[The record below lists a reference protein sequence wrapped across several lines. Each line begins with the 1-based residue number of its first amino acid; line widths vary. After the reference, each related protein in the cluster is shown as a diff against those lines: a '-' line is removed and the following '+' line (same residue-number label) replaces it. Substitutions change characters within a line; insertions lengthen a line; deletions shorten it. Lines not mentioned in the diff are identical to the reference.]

1 MKQPLLALA
10 FLAVTLTLNASL
22 YGQGFSEP
30 YCGEKEWEKYTPTP
44 IDSSS
49 PKLHQGIGK
58 ERADELAKIFGI
70 EKRKCLSS
78 MNFLKLISGSGVSGN
93 MTETLILNVA
103 TNWFIN
109 SKDNP
114 IICNIDGV
122 PTPIVL
128 GSYGLMVNENGK
140 LQSLAQDTSPC
151 REANALLA
159 PGGYLPIWFK
169 ANGAE
174 DSMIMFWASKALR
187 DGVIYGSISQ
197 TIAEKNAELVEY
209 KSGVASAYVGMSM
222 IPPIWIVNFIAVYV
236 LDPDLAALMPAYWTP
251 IPKEVKEALIAS
263 PTGQVDYKDF
273 KQYLVQ

>member
-44 IDSSS
+44 IDPSST
-49 PKLHQGIGK
+49 KLHQGIGK

-151 REANALLA
+151 REANELLA
-159 PGGYLPIWFK
+159 PGGYLPTWFK

-251 IPKEVKEALIAS
+251 IPKEVKEALIKS
-263 PTGQVDYKDF
+263 KEGQVDYKDF

>member
-1 MKQPLLALA
+1 MKKTHHSLA
-10 FLAVTLTLNASL
+10 FLAVLFALSATS
-22 YGQGFSEP
+22 YSQGFSEP

-44 IDSSS
+44 IDASS
-49 PKLHQGIGK
+49 PKLHEGIGR

-78 MNFLKLISGSGVSGN
+78 MKFLQLISGSGVGGN
-93 MTETLILNVA
+93 MTETLILNQA

-114 IICNIDGV
+114 IICNINGV

-128 GSYGLMVNENGK
+128 GSYGLMVNEDGK
-140 LQSLAQDTSPC
+140 LQSLAQDSSPC
-151 REANALLA
+151 RKANELLA
-159 PGGYLPIWFK
+159 PGGYLPTWFK

-197 TIAEKNAELVEY
+197 IIAEKNAELVEY
-209 KSGVASAYVGMSM
+209 KSGASSAYVGMSM

-236 LDPDLAALMPAYWTP
+236 LDPELAALMPAYWTP
-251 IPKEVKEALIAS
+251 IPTPVKEALIAS
-263 PTGQVDYKDF
+263 PTGQVNYDDF
-273 KQYLVQ
+273 KQYLEQ

>member
-1 MKQPLLALA
+1 MKKTQHSLA
-10 FLAVTLTLNASL
+10 FLAVLFALSATS
-22 YGQGFSEP
+22 YSQGFSEP

-49 PKLHQGIGK
+49 PKLHEGIGR

-78 MNFLKLISGSGVSGN
+78 IKFLSLISGSGVKGN
-93 MTETLILNVA
+93 MTETLILNQA

-128 GSYGLMVNENGK
+128 GSYGLMVNEDGK
-140 LQSLAQDTSPC
+140 LQSLAQDSSPC
-151 REANALLA
+151 REANGLLA
-159 PGGYLPIWFK
+159 PGGYLPTWFK

-236 LDPDLAALMPAYWTP
+236 LDPDLAALMPAFWTP
-251 IPKEVKEALIAS
+251 IPTPVKEALMAS
-263 PTGQVDYKDF
+263 PTGQVNYSDF
-273 KQYLVQ
+273 KQYLEQ

>member
-1 MKQPLLALA
+1 MKKTQHSLA
-10 FLAVTLTLNASL
+10 FLAVLFALSATS
-22 YGQGFSEP
+22 YSQGFSEP

-49 PKLHQGIGK
+49 PTLHEGIGRA
-58 ERADELAKIFGI
+58 RADELAKIFGI

-78 MNFLKLISGSGVSGN
+78 IKFLSLISGSGVKGN
-93 MTETLILNVA
+93 MTETLILNQA

-128 GSYGLMVNENGK
+128 GSYGLMVNEDGK
-140 LQSLAQDTSPC
+140 LQSLAQDSSPC
-151 REANALLA
+151 REANGLLA
-159 PGGYLPIWFK
+159 PGGYLPTWFK

-236 LDPDLAALMPAYWTP
+236 LDPDLAALMPAFWTP
-251 IPKEVKEALIAS
+251 IPTPVKEALMAS
-263 PTGQVDYKDF
+263 PTGQVNYDDF
-273 KQYLVQ
+273 KQYLEQ

>member
-30 YCGEKEWEKYTPTP
+30 YCGEKEWEKYTPTS
-44 IDSSS
+44 IDPSST
-49 PKLHQGIGK
+49 KLHQGIGK

-151 REANALLA
+151 REANELLA
-159 PGGYLPIWFK
+159 PGGYLPTWFK

-251 IPKEVKEALIAS
+251 IPKEVKEALIKS
-263 PTGQVDYKDF
+263 KEGQVDYKDF

>member
-44 IDSSS
+44 IDPSST
-49 PKLHQGIGK
+49 KLHQGIGK

-159 PGGYLPIWFK
+159 PGGYLPTWFK

-209 KSGVASAYVGMSM
+209 KSGVSSAYVGMSM

>member
-44 IDSSS
+44 IDPSST
-49 PKLHQGIGK
+49 KLHQGIGK

-128 GSYGLMVNENGK
+128 GSYGLMVNEDGK

-151 REANALLA
+151 REANELLA
-159 PGGYLPIWFK
+159 PGGYLPTWFK

-251 IPKEVKEALIAS
+251 IPKEVKEALIKS
-263 PTGQVDYKDF
+263 KEGQVDYKDF

>member
-1 MKQPLLALA
+1 MKITQHSRA
-10 FLAVTLTLNASL
+10 FLAVLLALSATS
-22 YGQGFSEP
+22 YSQGFSEP

-44 IDSSS
+44 IDASS
-49 PKLHQGIGK
+49 PKLHEGIGR

-78 MNFLKLISGSGVSGN
+78 MKFLQLISGSGVGGN
-93 MTETLILNVA
+93 MTETLILNQA

-114 IICNIDGV
+114 IICNINGV

-128 GSYGLMVNENGK
+128 GSYGLMVNEDGK

-151 REANALLA
+151 RKANELLA
-159 PGGYLPIWFK
+159 PGGYLPTWFK

-197 TIAEKNAELVEY
+197 IIAEKNAELVEY

-251 IPKEVKEALIAS
+251 IPTPVKEALMAS
-263 PTGQVDYKDF
+263 PTGQVNYSDF
-273 KQYLVQ
+273 KQYLEQ

>member
-1 MKQPLLALA
+1 MKITQHSLA
-10 FLAVTLTLNASL
+10 FLAVLFALSATS
-22 YGQGFSEP
+22 YSQGFSEP

-44 IDSSS
+44 IDASS
-49 PKLHQGIGK
+49 PKLHKGIGR

-78 MNFLKLISGSGVSGN
+78 MKFLQLISGSGVGGN
-93 MTETLILNVA
+93 MTETLILNQA
-103 TNWFIN
+103 TTWFIN

-114 IICNIDGV
+114 IICNINGV

-128 GSYGLMVNENGK
+128 GSYGLMVNEDGK

-151 REANALLA
+151 RKANELLA
-159 PGGYLPIWFK
+159 PGGYLPTWFK
-169 ANGAE
+169 ANDAE

-197 TIAEKNAELVEY
+197 IIAEKNAELVEY
-209 KSGVASAYVGMSM
+209 KSGAASAYVGMSM

-251 IPKEVKEALIAS
+251 IPTPVKEALMAS
-263 PTGQVDYKDF
+263 PTGQVNYSDF
-273 KQYLVQ
+273 KQYLEQ

>member
-1 MKQPLLALA
+1 MKKPLLVLVVLA
-10 FLAVTLTLNASL
+10 TTLSLNTNS
-22 YGQGFSEP
+22 YGEGFSEP

-44 IDSSS
+44 IDASS
-49 PKLHQGIGK
+49 PKLHEGIGRA
-58 ERADELAKIFGI
+58 RADELAKIFGI

-78 MNFLKLISGSGVSGN
+78 MKFLKLISGSGVGGN
-93 MTETLILNVA
+93 MTETLILNQA

-128 GSYGLMVNENGK
+128 GSYGLMVNEDGK
-140 LQSLAQDTSPC
+140 LQSLAQDSSPC
-151 REANALLA
+151 RKANELLA
-159 PGGYLPIWFK
+159 PGGYLTTWFK

-197 TIAEKNAELVEY
+197 IIAERNAELVEY
-209 KSGVASAYVGMSM
+209 KSGSSSAYVGMSM

-236 LDPDLAALMPAYWTP
+236 LDPELAALMPAYWTP
-251 IPKEVKEALIAS
+251 IPKEVKQALMAS
-263 PTGQVDYKDF
+263 EEGQVDYKDF

>member
-1 MKQPLLALA
+1 MKITQHSLA
-10 FLAVTLTLNASL
+10 FLAVLLALSATS
-22 YGQGFSEP
+22 YSQGFSEP

-44 IDSSS
+44 IDASS
-49 PKLHQGIGK
+49 PKLHEGIGR

-78 MNFLKLISGSGVSGN
+78 MKFLQLISGSGVGGN
-93 MTETLILNVA
+93 MTETLILNQA
-103 TNWFIN
+103 TSWFIN

-114 IICNIDGV
+114 IICNINGV

-128 GSYGLMVNENGK
+128 GSYGLMVNEDGK
-140 LQSLAQDTSPC
+140 LQSLAQDSSPC
-151 REANALLA
+151 RKANELLA
-159 PGGYLPIWFK
+159 PGGYLPTWFK

-197 TIAEKNAELVEY
+197 IIAEKNAELVEY
-209 KSGVASAYVGMSM
+209 RSGLSSVYVGMSM

-251 IPKEVKEALIAS
+251 IPTPVKEALMAS
-263 PTGQVDYKDF
+263 PTGQVNYSDF
-273 KQYLVQ
+273 KQYLEQ